1 MDAGGF
7 IFADTPPISFH
18 AREKGIL
25 GGSRIGSSWLA
36 GDRAGADG
44 ADGDEVDD
52 LTHAHG
58 REEGWNSRCEIA
70 RGHREKGKKKK
81 K

>member
-1 MDAGGF
+1 MGSWADLGSDRAG
-7 IFADTPPISFH
+7 
-18 AREKGIL
+18 
-25 GGSRIGSSWLA
+25 WLA
-36 GDRAGADG
+36 GDRAG